1 MRDENARERAMRKIR
16 PGELTPLRG
25 VLAEV
30 DLEMVGR
37 VRVAGCTYFVRAV
50 RRGPQEWAL
59 HLTPER
65 QS

>member
-1 MRDENARERAMRKIR
+1 MRGDQAREHSIRRIR

-30 DLEMVGR
+30 DSEMVGR

-50 RRGPQEWAL
+50 RRGLHEGAL

-65 QS
+65 PA